1 MTSFSNIN
9 FSQLSWSFPIVVIVT
24 AVLANI
30 IIYWVAN
37 AFRKKAQPHKRVWQN
52 AFLRA
57 LDAPLRALVWVI
69 GLSVLTAWFA
79 QKEEWLGL
87 QESIPTVRSILI
99 ILTLAWFLIR
109 FTNRVE
115 KNVKARARF
124 AGDKIDPTAADAIN
138 KLAWVII
145 FILTTLSILQTLGV
159 SITSLLAFGGAAGI
173 AVGFA
178 AQSLVANLLGGL
190 TIFATKIFK
199 IGDDIILPDTGLK
212 GQVQDIGWRSTTVL
226 GFDRKPF
233 YIPNAT
239 FNNTTII
246 NHSRMSHRRIEQVIH
261 LRYEDIDKVPSI
273 VEQGFELIKSHS
285 EIEEKSVV
293 FRFDCYGENSLQ
305 LSLYAFTSK
314 DYATYMRVKEE
325 ILLGIAQV
333 VANSGGKLCMPLN
346 YQSIADGLPSKI

>member
-9 FSQLSWSFPIVVIVT
+9 FSQLSWFFPIVVIVT

-87 QESIPTVRSILI
+87 QESIPTVRSIFI
-99 ILTLAWFLIR
+99 ILTLSWFSLR
-109 FTNRVE
+109 FINRLEV
-115 KNVKARARF
+115 NFKARAE
-124 AGDKIDPTAADAIN
+124 AKNDHIDPTAADAMS

-199 IGDDIILPDTGLK
+199 IGDNIILPGTGLK

-273 VEQGFELIKSHS
+273 VEQGIELIKSHN